1 MLHLFIEQWQIICQ
15 CIKKKVVSWTKIL
28 FNNINNFLPIKMF
41 VSLTKITFTFWA
53 ILFFLYFIFI
63 KISTVFKLGCY
74 NNFTDQ
80 YKYRRTWV
88 LQVYNQP
95 SVPFKMLHIHAGD
108 IVRGHWKVF
117 QNGCKLSSKLTL
129 KMWNFIMLTP
139 LLPFLHFMSASS
151 SSSTASSMWSA
162 ETWGVGETKTQV
174 SSLQHCVHP
183 WQLLFQANVISHF
196 VKVWGSSEAPLW
208 NWIEIW
214 FYCWKEIR
222 LEIW

>member
-1 MLHLFIEQWQIICQ
+1 MLQQFYWSIQISQ
-15 CIKKKVVSWTKIL
+15 DMSTTSLQPTKCTHQ
-28 FNNINNFLPIKMF
+28 NA
-41 VSLTKITFTFWA
+41 SYSCRWYCTGT
-53 ILFFLYFIFI
+53 
-63 KISTVFKLGCY
+63 
-74 NNFTDQ
+74 
-80 YKYRRTWV
+80 
-88 LQVYNQP
+88 LQ
-95 SVPFKMLHIHAGD
+95 SVPKWM
-108 IVRGHWKVF
+108 
-117 QNGCKLSSKLTL
+117 KLSSKLTL

-174 SSLQHCVHP
+174 SSSQHCVHP

-222 LEIW
+222 EAPQRLPCETQ